1 MNIRI
6 EIAYRTNSD
15 TSAVNVVKKTIMIQ
29 DLRRKHAIKTVREA
43 VTYKHVASAAAAAGV
58 VAAVHISGFGV
69 DLSETER
76 AGLVLPQTH
85 LAARHPASFRP
96 S

>member
-6 EIAYRTNSD
+6 EIVYRTNSD
-15 TSAVNVVKKTIMIQ
+15 TSAVNVAQKMIMIQ
-29 DLRRKHAIKTVREA
+29 DLRRKHAIRTVREA
-43 VTYKHVASAAAAAGV
+43 VTYKHVASAAAAGV

>member
-1 MNIRI
+1 MIACRI
-6 EIAYRTNSD
+6 NSD
-15 TSAVNVVKKTIMIQ
+15 TSAVDVAQKIIMIQ
-29 DLRRKHAIKTVREA
+29 DLRSKHVIKTKREP
-43 VTYKHVASAAAAAGV
+43 VTYKHVAFAAAAGA

-69 DLSETER
+69 DLSETKR
-76 AGLVLPQTH
+76 AGLVLPQIH